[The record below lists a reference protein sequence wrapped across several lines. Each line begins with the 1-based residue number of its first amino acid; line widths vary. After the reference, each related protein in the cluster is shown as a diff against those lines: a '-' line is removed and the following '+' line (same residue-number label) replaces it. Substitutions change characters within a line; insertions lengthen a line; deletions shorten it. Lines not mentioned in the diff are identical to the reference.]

1 MYLHGG
7 EWELRGL
14 GGNTEG
20 GVDRGYNLSP
30 AVGEVGFSQ
39 QAMGMIPGVAQCGER
54 DDRDHIPTL

>member
-1 MYLHGG
+1 MEENGS
-7 EWELRGL
+7 L
-14 GGNTEG
+14 GVWVAIRR

-39 QAMGMIPGVAQCGER
+39 QAMGMIPGVAQYGER